1 MHAALDADG
10 VGRVPRDDAAA
21 VAARLFAPSSAAA
34 AARKGGAG
42 GDGAAGGEGGEG
54 ARGGG
59 GSSSRESSASGTTRP
74 LGFFGR
80 DADAALACLTE
91 QLDVLKRRLPNI
103 ARLASAQQR
112 RALDGEELDG
122 DDEGKDFDILLETA
136 MADVVVEHAAA
147 TATKARDAL
156 AAALAREGGEGGA
169 VGPRPVGRARRAR
182 IPTFSRQGSW
192 RGCCGSARSSGS
204 PTDSERRGRER
215 ARSSF
220 PRTT

>member
-1 MHAALDADG
+1 M
-10 VGRVPRDDAAA
+10 
-21 VAARLFAPSSAAA
+21 
-34 AARKGGAG
+34 
-42 GDGAAGGEGGEG
+42 
-54 ARGGG
+54 
-59 GSSSRESSASGTTRP
+59 
-74 LGFFGR
+74 GFFGR

-156 AAALAREGGEGGA
+156 AAALAREGGEGGGRSDLDRWA
-169 VGPRPVGRARRAR
+169 RAARADPDFLSPRKLE
-182 IPTFSRQGSW
+182 
-192 RGCCGSARSSGS
+192 GCCGSARSSGS
-204 PTDSERRGRER
+204 PTDSERRGENGRGVVSTNDVEEER
-215 ARSSF
+215 RSAGASALQGERCVF
-220 PRTT
+220 AE